1 MQWGWG
7 RWYLELTGSLA
18 GACSPCSHG
27 SKIRM
32 KWQETQACP
41 WLGAEEKLRSLF
53 VGPSLPVLM
62 VPMTTLACSL
72 SSLCPAVPTFPPQC
86 LFGPLISGA
95 RSPPRCSLRGGQP
108 NSLGISCHC
117 GQEPRRCLLPG
128 QPQYSGSL
136 PHPQVGLREVR
147 EVGKGTQIPNVAE
160 LGTVPKTPDSW
171 AMVSPGADAQT
182 GLSALSPALW

>member
-1 MQWGWG
+1 MVSGAHRIPG
-7 RWYLELTGSLA
+7 RSLLTLPTREQNQDEVAGDPGLPLA
-18 GACSPCSHG
+18 GG
-27 SKIRM
+27 RGK
-32 KWQETQACP
+32 TQV
-41 WLGAEEKLRSLF
+41 S

-86 LFGPLISGA
+86 PFGPLISGA

-117 GQEPRRCLLPG
+117 GQQPRRCLLPG

-136 PHPQVGLREVR
+136 SHPQVGLREVR

-160 LGTVPKTPDSW
+160 LGTVPKTPDAW
-171 AMVSPGADAQT
+171 AMVSPWADAQT